1 MNLNFFLKEIV
12 DKKKDIVKFQMILQ
26 TNERY
31 VSVIYVYVR
40 FVDSY
45 WFLSIGLD
53 DLVKTI
59 DSEDLEN
66 LKRNFRDKREYL
78 NKKSA
83 YPYE

>member
-1 MNLNFFLKEIV
+1 MEEIV

-26 TNERY
+26 TNEGY
-31 VSVIYVYVR
+31 VSVIYGYVR

-66 LKRNFRDKREYL
+66 LKRNFRDKWEYL